1 MALTSPALTL
11 AVEAMFGNIKP
22 TLNALKKLGVTD
34 FSALQP
40 AVEIKPGMTIK
51 VPVSSVSAA
60 SEYNAS
66 TNHYRTG
73 GDTDWA
79 TLTATH
85 YLQGF
90 DMRGTDLDQGIN
102 ASRVKQLFSNRCG
115 TGIAMAAKKA
125 IRDAPDNNT
134 GIPVSSSVTLPAVAS
149 AKIEHYDG
157 LSSAKD
163 WFDAANSVLVVN
175 GAEYSH
181 LKAVMHE
188 NHLSA
193 TPESIAAELGF
204 ASVLVLSG
212 LTARALIVPYSSVGF
227 VARVPQ
233 LIADYK
239 EAGTETD
246 EDSGLSLG
254 IVVASDQGRNRQVV
268 NGDLWFGVATVG
280 SPANASK
287 PGIIKVGTG
296 A

>member
-51 VPVSSVSAA
+51 VPVSSVSDA

-125 IRDAPDNNT
+125 IRDALDNNT

>member
-1 MALTSPALTL
+1 MAIQSPALTL
-11 AVEAMFGNIKP
+11 AIDALFGNIKP
-22 TLNALKKLGVTD
+22 ALDIIKKLGPTD
-34 FSALQP
+34 FSAEAP
-40 AVEIKPGMTIK
+40 GIDIKPGTTTK
-51 VPVSSVSAA
+51 VPLSTVSAA
-60 SEYNAS
+60 LAFDDS
-66 TNHYRTG
+66 TNNYLTG
-73 GDTDWA
+73 GDTEWA

-125 IRDAPDNNT
+125 IKDALD
-134 GIPVSSSVTLPAVAS
+134 GSSIPVSTAVQLPAVGS
-149 AKIEHYDG
+149 ATIEHYDG

-163 WFDAANSVLVVN
+163 WFDASSSVLVVN
-175 GAEYSH
+175 GTEYSH
-181 LKAVMHE
+181 LKAVMHAS
-188 NHLSA
+188 HLSA

-204 ASVLVLSG
+204 AEVLVLSG

-233 LIADYK
+233 VIADYK

-254 IVVASDQGRNRQVV
+254 IVVASDQRLNRQVV

-280 SPANASK
+280 SPATAAK
-287 PGIIKVGTG
+287 PGIIKVGTK

>member
-1 MALTSPALTL
+1 MAIQSPALTL
-11 AVEAMFGNIKP
+11 AIDALFGNIKP
-22 TLNALKKLGVTD
+22 ALDIIKKLGPTD
-34 FSALQP
+34 FSAEAP
-40 AVEIKPGMTIK
+40 GIDIKPGTTTK
-51 VPVSSVSAA
+51 VPLSTVSAA
-60 SEYNAS
+60 LAFDDS
-66 TNHYRTG
+66 TNNYFTG
-73 GDTDWA
+73 GDTEWA

-125 IRDAPDNNT
+125 IKDALD
-134 GIPVSSSVTLPAVAS
+134 GSSIPVSTAVQLPDVKEAT
-149 AKIEHYDG
+149 IEHYDG
-157 LSSAKD
+157 LSGAKD
-163 WFDAANSVLVVN
+163 WFDAASSVLVVN
-175 GAEYSH
+175 SAEYSH
-181 LKAVMHE
+181 LKAVMHAS
-188 NHLSA
+188 HLSA

-204 ASVLVLSG
+204 AEVLVLSG

-233 LIADYK
+233 VIADYK

-254 IVVASDQGRNRQVV
+254 IVVASDQRLNRQVV

-280 SPANASK
+280 SPATAAK
-287 PGIIKVGTG
+287 PGIIKVGTK

>member
-1 MALTSPALTL
+1 MAIQSPALTL
-11 AVEAMFGNIKP
+11 AIDALFGNIKP
-22 TLNALKKLGVTD
+22 ALDIIKKLGPTD
-34 FSALQP
+34 FSTEAP
-40 AVEIKPGMTIK
+40 GIDIKPGTTTK
-51 VPVSSVSAA
+51 VPLSTVSAA
-60 SEYNAS
+60 LAFNDD
-66 TNHYRTG
+66 TNNYLTG

-90 DMRGTDLDQGIN
+90 DMRGTDLDQGLN

-115 TGIAMAAKKA
+115 TGIAMAVKKA
-125 IRDAPDNNT
+125 IRDALDNNT
-134 GIPVSSSVTLPAVAS
+134 GIPVSSSVKLPAVAS

-157 LSSAKD
+157 LSSAQD

-175 GAEYSH
+175 GDEYSH
-181 LKAVMHE
+181 LKAVMHD

-212 LTARALIVPYSSVGF
+212 LVARALIVPYSSVGF

-287 PGIIKVGTG
+287 PGIIKVGTS